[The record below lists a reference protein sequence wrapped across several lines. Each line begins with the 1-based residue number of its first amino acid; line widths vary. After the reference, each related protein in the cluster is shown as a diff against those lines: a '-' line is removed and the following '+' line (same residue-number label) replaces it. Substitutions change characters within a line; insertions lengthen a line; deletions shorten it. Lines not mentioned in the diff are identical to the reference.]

1 MKKTILI
8 ILAVLPIV
16 LLVIIAFAGRILSLY
31 QYISVERVEFVDRAG
46 NAYTDEFDLVV
57 PQGGSKSVL
66 VRIYP
71 ELATNK
77 NVTYTSADTSICTID
92 SDGVIRGVHYG
103 ATTVTVKTKDGSKTA
118 TLNVVVKADIPYDV
132 ALSKNEQTMR
142 PGEYYPLSVNVD
154 APVAIDQSVTYS
166 SSDPSVV
173 KVDATGMLSAV
184 APGVATIT
192 VTTNSGNLTDTC
204 TVTVLDEPTAL
215 SFDFTGAEGVTA
227 KGDGYI
233 ITAPSLDL
241 FDYLTVAD
249 GINVDTVKI
258 SVNTTAV
265 SLVDGV
271 ITNPGAGTLCI
282 LTVYA
287 GEITDPACMIRL
299 IILFN

>member
-31 QYISVERVEFVDRAG
+31 QYISVEKVEFVDRAG
-46 NAYTDEFDLVV
+46 NAYTDEIDFVV
-57 PQGGSKSVL
+57 PQGGSKNVSI
-66 VRIYP
+66 RIYP

-77 NVTYTSADTSICTID
+77 NVTYTSADTAICTID

-166 SSDPSVV
+166 SSDPSIVT
-173 KVDATGMLSAV
+173 VDATGMLSAV
-184 APGVATIT
+184 APGVATVT
-192 VTTNSGNLTDTC
+192 VTTNSGSLTDTW
-204 TVTVLDEPTAL
+204 TGTVLDEPTAL
-215 SFDFTGAEGVTA
+215 SFDFTGAEGVTQL
-227 KGDGYI
+227 GVLYNV
-233 ITAPSLDL
+233 TAQSLDL
-241 FDYLTVAD
+241 YDYLTVAD
-249 GINVDTVKI
+249 GIDIETVKMEAR
-258 SVNTTAV
+258 TTAV
-265 SLVDGV
+265 SIENGV
-271 ITNPGAGTLCI
+271 LTHPGTQTSCI
-282 LTVYA
+282 ITVYA
-287 GEITDPACMIRL
+287 GEIADPTGMIQL